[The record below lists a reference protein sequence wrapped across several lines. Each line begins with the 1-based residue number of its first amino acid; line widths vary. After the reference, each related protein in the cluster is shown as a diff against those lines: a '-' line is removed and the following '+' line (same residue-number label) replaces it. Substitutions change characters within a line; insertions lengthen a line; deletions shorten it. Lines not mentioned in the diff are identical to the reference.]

1 MRLLKYYF
9 DCHVEDGEAVI
20 IGYSASLKLGII
32 TIPYS
37 CIIYK
42 KKSKPLF

>member
-20 IGYSASLKLGII
+20 IGYSASLKLVIN
-32 TIPYS
+32 
-37 CIIYK
+37 
-42 KKSKPLF
+42 SKDNIKNIGD